1 MIDDLSTRRS
11 RRSRRSVTRPQAL
24 LCGGGGVCVKLLS
37 GISSISRRC
46 FTILSVGAPSRPV
59 ITQRGS
65 GCWLD
70 ARESMP
76 HLTGS
81 TAGGWPAGFV
91 TFVVFFP
98 TPLGFPPP
106 NVESSLLELT
116 QSFLIFKHLKCTAL
130 EKRGTFYFPF
140 FSKINVFFL
149 FFIVFLGSRTVI
161 ILKTLLNYE
170 SLVLVIC
177 LVGCKRCDPPTAVIF
192 VP

>member
-1 MIDDLSTRRS
+1 MMTCASTRSVGRVGP
-11 RRSRRSVTRPQAL
+11 SVTWPQAL
-24 LCGGGGVCVKLLS
+24 LCGGGGICVKLLS

-46 FTILSVGAPSRPV
+46 FTILSVGAPSRPA

-81 TAGGWPAGFV
+81 TAGSEPAGV
-91 TFVVFFP
+91 ITFVVIFP

-116 QSFLIFKHLKCTAL
+116 QSFLIFKTLKSYPVFS
-130 EKRGTFYFPF
+130 KRGNF
-140 FSKINVFFL
+140 FCSFL
-149 FFIVFLGSRTVI
+149 
-161 ILKTLLNYE
+161 KN
-170 SLVLVIC
+170 
-177 LVGCKRCDPPTAVIF
+177 
-192 VP
+192 